1 MPGFDPTAQ
10 ETAWKA
16 VQVLRGMMP
25 QLVHFARTATGNAKV
40 QVEITTDTPHT
51 KGNKIFIRPPLGLAS
66 KTPHLRSKCGE
77 RDASGKQVCQACQ
90 IREVIDFYLFHEIA
104 HIAGKTQIE
113 ASRQSFDLTQ
123 EYINEWHHYDCEHWS
138 FVRNELGYVR
148 SRTCDSMTL
157 LNVLNPYLPMIFNVL
172 EDCRVNRMTFTA
184 RPGME
189 HIFTMNME
197 RLLTEGSEVG
207 IDQYLS
213 WSEAPLDSQFM
224 IGLQMVAANYQT
236 QDTLHPDVQIA
247 LADSKIINICNRALF
262 VEDAHGIFVLSLE
275 VFRRAQELG
284 FCLVPKCV
292 REPEDP
298 VDPPAEPQP
307 EGNGE
312 TGDDGDAEGSG
323 DEAGDGE
330 GGPESGGDP
339 GDSGTGEGDSGSSSG
354 TDDSVSDGSGG
365 PESEA
370 GEQGSADPGT
380 SDSDSGSDGT
390 DSGPGGSDS
399 GDADS
404 TGGSEGAG
412 AGSGGEGLDD
422 GTSLPSSGGSPG
434 DQVSEGDPSV
444 SDSASAGGD
453 VPGEGSSP
461 EAGMADSSSD
471 AQSNSTDAAG
481 ISGSGEQGAT
491 VQGSGELE
499 SQVGNAGNE
508 APSEVGADGEIIPS
522 ESCAGRDVEPTARDD
537 RSDEVV
543 ASDGDSDSDA
553 EVEAEDGE
561 PDYPLDL
568 ESDNPW
574 DIDNQEDIFGS
585 AGSQQHGPMP
595 TPTQSQAQDASSD
608 MDHGTPDD
616 VARDLSKFLVHG
628 AGDRDGLLDTLSDD
642 DLTEILGYEDGK
654 DYDYKILRVLELAI
668 NQVGQFDAPSI
679 EVAGNEIAEYPH
691 WGIKWDPTMAAQHH
705 GCAIED
711 LPELF
716 APAESLI
723 GRVVLQSRRVFD
735 DNLRAAH
742 DRNRKSGR
750 INTRVLGR
758 RAPVNDPRL
767 FQKKVVPAK
776 RDYFVIL
783 GGDASFSTDRNM
795 RNEKIKRIMHGLS
808 DLLTRV
814 GVPWA
819 GYMHSAFPSPLK
831 PFRPM
836 GSGTQFYNYFLP
848 FKEEHEAWNDA
859 AKEKLAS
866 VLPISDNLDGHSFEY
881 YRKIAMQHRAT
892 DRIVIYFTDG
902 QMPAANKDEELV
914 ILEREIKE
922 YKRQGIH
929 LVCVGIQTDSP
940 SRYGLPTVRVDS
952 DEDVIKVIEFI
963 GKILTAR

>member
-1 MPGFDPTAQ
+1 MARTRGGRGVPGFDPTAQ

-16 VQVLRGMMP
+16 IQVLRGMMP
-25 QLVHFARTATGNAKV
+25 QLAHFARAATGNPKV

-66 KTPHLRSKCGE
+66 KAPHQRSRCGE
-77 RDASGKQVCQACQ
+77 RDDSGKQICMACQ

-104 HIAGKTQIE
+104 HVAGKTQIE
-113 ASRQSFDLTQ
+113 ASYLSFNLAN
-123 EYINEWHHYDCEHWS
+123 EYINEWHHGECEHWRLI
-138 FVRNELGYVR
+138 RNELDYVR

-157 LNVLNPYLPMIFNVL
+157 LNVLNPYLPIIFNVL
-172 EDCRVNRMTFTA
+172 EDCRVNRMTFMA

-236 QDTLHPDVQIA
+236 QDTLHPDVQVA
-247 LADSKIINICNRALF
+247 LSDSRLIDICNRALLA
-262 VEDAHGIFVLSLE
+262 EDAHGIFTLSLE
-275 VFRRAQELG
+275 VFKRAQELG
-284 FCLVPKCV
+284 FCLVEKCV
-292 REPEDP
+292 PEPEIP
-298 VDPPAEPQP
+298 VDPGAEPEP
-307 EGNGE
+307 AGDGGA
-312 TGDDGDAEGSG
+312 GDDQNAEGSG
-323 DEAGDGE
+323 DEEGDAGS
-330 GGPESGGDP
+330 GPESGV
-339 GDSGTGEGDSGSSSG
+339 DSGSPESGEGDDESGSEG
-354 TDDSVSDGSGG
+354 TGGSDDEAGGSEPADSGSGG
-365 PESEA
+365 S
-370 GEQGSADPGT
+370 DPGGDDG
-380 SDSDSGSDGT
+380 DSAS
-390 DSGPGGSDS
+390 GGSDS
-399 GDADS
+399 GDADPAGGPGEAGS
-404 TGGSEGAG
+404 DSEGGGLDEGTDPQVGEGASSMPVGANTAGEQSGADPATGGMAQDASTENDT
-412 AGSGGEGLDD
+412 GEHAESAN
-422 GTSLPSSGGSPG
+422 TS
-434 DQVSEGDPSV
+434 D
-444 SDSASAGGD
+444 
-453 VPGEGSSP
+453 
-461 EAGMADSSSD
+461 
-471 AQSNSTDAAG
+471 TAG
-481 ISGSGEQGAT
+481 ISGPGEQGAS

-499 SQVGNAGNE
+499 NQDGNARQEEMGIGDE
-508 APSEVGADGEIIPS
+508 AISSESRPGSNGQSGTDESRSDESDGADG
-522 ESCAGRDVEPTARDD
+522 AG
-537 RSDEVV
+537 
-543 ASDGDSDSDA
+543 DA
-553 EVEAEDGE
+553 EERPEAEDGE

-574 DIDNQEDIFGS
+574 DIDNQEDIFDS

-595 TPTQSQAQDASSD
+595 TPTHDAPTDVS
-608 MDHGTPDD
+608 HGTPDD
-616 VARDLSKFLVHG
+616 VARDLSRFLVHG
-628 AGDRDGLLDTLSDD
+628 TGDHEGLLDMLSDD
-642 DLTEILGYEDGK
+642 DLSDLLGYEEGRE
-654 DYDYKILRVLELAI
+654 YDYKILKVLELAI
-668 NQVGQFDAPSI
+668 NQVGQFDAPSL
-679 EVAGNEIAEYPH
+679 EVVGNEIADYPH

-705 GCAIED
+705 QCTIAD
-711 LPELF
+711 LPKVF
-716 APAESLI
+716 APPESLI
-723 GRVVLQSRRVFD
+723 GRVVLHSRRVFD

-795 RNEKIKRIMHGLS
+795 RNEKIKRTMHAQG
-808 DLLTRV
+808 DLFTRL

-819 GYMHSAFPSPLK
+819 GYMHSAFPSSLVPFKPL
-831 PFRPM
+831 
-836 GSGTQFYNYFLP
+836 GSGTQFYNYILP
-848 FKEEHEAWNDA
+848 FKGEHEAWNDA

-881 YRKIAMQHRAT
+881 YRKVAMQHRAT

-914 ILEREIKE
+914 ILTREIKE

-940 SRYGLPTVRVDS
+940 SKYGLPTVRVDS
-952 DEDVIKVIEFI
+952 DEDIIKVIEFI
-963 GKILTAR
+963 GKILTEG